1 MNNKERL
8 EQVLN
13 LFVERFGL
21 RPPYDSEGAKAIQEA
36 IASKHPDID
45 GLRRLLTE
53 DYNLYPQYEPQ
64 VLALLDAMKKSEA
77 PASEKVEVVAES
89 PPPPT
94 PKKTAEPPPK
104 KAPAKSAR
112 RKAK

>member
-1 MNNKERL
+1 MTNKERL

-21 RPPYDSEGAKAIQEA
+21 RPPYDSEGARAIEEA

-64 VLALLDAMKKSEA
+64 VLALLDAIKEEA
-77 PASEKVEVVAES
+77 AAVSVSRPAETDTAVTQE
-89 PPPPT
+89 
-94 PKKTAEPPPK
+94 AEPSPK
-104 KAPAKSAR
+104 KAPVKSAR